1 MANVYSDNG
10 LDACIKIRTKRTASV
25 LYIRI
30 VRLYNFRGVL
40 GQKMLK
46 KWHRGLP
53 FSFNTFFVLNQDHGG
68 SGFSKKN
75 EVKKLKKKIYKKALA
90 MMVSEI
96 ADCSWCPMKDAE
108 GICTQ
113 PEICDLDHCNRIIA
127 EHWLEKAEKELAK

>member
-1 MANVYSDNG
+1 MD
-10 LDACIKIRTKRTASV
+10 KRTAFN
-25 LYIRI
+25 YIYIKCRP
-30 VRLYNFRGVL
+30 YKSGV
-40 GQKMLK
+40 GPWTKNVK
-46 KWHRGLP
+46 KKARSLL

-127 EHWLEKAEKELAK
+127 ENWLEKAEKELAK